1 MQRGIRAALPLV
13 PPTFAIGVSFGVLA
27 APVMG
32 SVAAI
37 VMSAIVFAGSAQ
49 FAALSVLGAGGTA
62 AAAVGAGLLLNARFL
77 PMGIAAAPATRG
89 GRLRRA
95 AEGQTVVDASWALA
109 ADEQGRFDREI
120 LIGGAIPQFAGWVG
134 GTIVGA
140 LAGSAIGNPETLGLD
155 AMFPAFYL
163 ALLAGELRSGD
174 ARLAAAIAAAIALVL
189 IPFVPPGVPVLA
201 AGLAALTGVL
211 RRRRVPA

>member
-109 ADEQGRFDREI
+109 ADEHGRFDREI
-120 LIGGAIPQFAGWVG
+120 LIGGAVPQFAGWVG

-163 ALLAGELRSGD
+163 SLLAGELRSGD

-211 RRRRVPA
+211 RRRRVAA

>member
-174 ARLAAAIAAAIALVL
+174 ARLAAAIAAAIALML

-201 AGLAALTGVL
+201 AGLAALTGLL
-211 RRRRVPA
+211 RRRRVAA

>member
-120 LIGGAIPQFAGWVG
+120 LIGGAIPQFTGWVG

-211 RRRRVPA
+211 RRRRVAA